1 MPGNLYDHPLIEDL
15 LKLPLPLDF
24 LALDQ
29 GLSMSGLIENAMA
42 INRKDK
48 DRPRESQQRSP
59 TMCLSVQA
67 LAPSCFGNAITS
79 RAKECGNEAE
89 TSETNGS
96 DCENHNGMTL
106 TCA

>member
-1 MPGNLYDHPLIEDL
+1 MPGNLYDHPLIEEL
-15 LKLPLPLDF
+15 LKLPLPLGF

-29 GLSMSGLIENAMA
+29 ALSTSGLIENAMA
-42 INRKDK
+42 INRK

-67 LAPSCFGNAITS
+67 LAPSYFGNAITS

-89 TSETNGS
+89 TSENNGS
-96 DCENHNGMTL
+96 DCGNHNGMTL